1 MMKFFRCR
9 TIKKD
14 KKIEDTKN
22 EILFPIIFK
31 NTPIENDSQ
40 DVFDFK
46 TQVDVLNAV
55 EESGAKIIG
64 IIGDYGS
71 GKSSITEMF
80 EEKEKEKEHK
90 TIRINLWDE
99 YFGVKDDEKFQ
110 AVMKSFFYQLAY
122 ANCKKN
128 KNFSEYINNRF
139 NKNQGRVSF
148 RLATRK
154 SFILIGI
161 AALLILVFFSF
172 NNISIEILKY
182 LKDAFTITLQ
192 KKATFS
198 ILYSIRYSFLV
209 GAGALIVWAIR
220 IAAPVFM
227 SWKSEGNYT
236 IDNSDISEIYTLI
249 VSRILSGVKEKVI
262 VFIDDLDRTAHRDT
276 VICFLKELYRGINL
290 LPEKDSKRLLF
301 VLSLK
306 AEETLKNEE
315 SVSEKIYPKI
325 FDYTLHIKSIH
336 CDNYYDVVNDL
347 LVQNK
352 EKLKK
357 AFPEYGETAVS
368 KVLAELKWLYQDEN
382 LTIRELKDRLNETF
396 LLYQTLHARDYK
408 NSSVKLNKSA
418 AVTFLKRKYPEYYYN
433 ILGNEHKF
441 AELIRDCYKISD
453 NKEVLKKVTTFFDS
467 IFEVK
472 IRTEEDLEFLN
483 KLSDMLAQNLIDD
496 DFALYLYNY
505 PRHSYIK
512 TLDEKELFNSITLN
526 NKNFLTVENCDEKL
540 EKIIGNGK
548 GFAIIDAFEKF
559 PSDKIPEIVYESE
572 PIFKFVIE
580 NLEPQRKFIYNEIEN
595 ECKKIT
601 ADTIEF
607 YNWFPKIL
615 NYTFNKNIYDEIISK
630 SNAAI
635 FASLKALNAVFDENI
650 IDVRKK
656 LILSL
661 SEKIT
666 LFDNLFSTDEL
677 PSLSEDEFWELNK
690 INVHLPILKEM
701 SDARLKE
708 FDDLY
713 IDCIKDN
720 DTFQYL
726 LTNKLYKSV
735 LFSYERNNK
744 LQDFNFSD
752 VETMN
757 NIINISTDLFETDED
772 IFLKIRTEALSQIHN
787 LSENIEY
794 YKLYLEPYPVIT
806 RKELEIVELKNLYQ
820 VLDYNRID
828 ADVVNLLIEF
838 SNNKLKSEDDIYD
851 FLEILLFYDNN
862 NKISDESI
870 IKSILENI
878 DFSKINILKLNE
890 EKIEKIM
897 QVLAPVYELDS
908 FDGCIDFMKLIHHLI
923 PSLEKNVIEAS
934 ITSDN
939 ELLDKYIDLIN
950 ELDEATDETV
960 ENLKKKRINCALSP
974 AVTDRLYKSNCF
986 IRYIIGKSLYDG
998 QLIEDSKIELESY
1011 YKAFRS
1017 SEETAKFFNA
1027 RPDLLNKFVYEEMYL
1042 NELPNNRLKYF
1053 YNLRQPIKLT
1063 KFIMEKLNE
1072 NIDEQKSYLHSIT
1085 HFNEENDA
1093 MQFIPLITSENYI
1106 SLLNDADLFWYLW
1119 HRMWKP
1125 AQKAQFTRIVNKK
1138 LGTNYK
1144 STDKE
1149 VEKYFEEKKV

>member
-1 MMKFFRCR
+1 MMKFCGFLKN
-9 TIKKD
+9 KKN
-14 KKIEDTKN
+14 KNTEDVKN
-22 EILFPIIFK
+22 ETLSPIIFK

-40 DVFDFK
+40 DIFDFK
-46 TQVDVLNAV
+46 TQVEVLNEV

-80 EEKEKEKEHK
+80 ENHEKEKKNK

-99 YFGVKDDEKFQ
+99 YFGTKGDEKFQ

-122 ANCKKN
+122 GNTKHN

-154 SFILIGI
+154 SFILIGF
-161 AALLILVFFSF
+161 AALLVLLFFSF

-182 LKDAFTITLQ
+182 LKEVFEITPIEKAF
-192 KKATFS
+192 FS

-209 GAGALIVWAIR
+209 GAGALIVWATI

-227 SWKSEGNYT
+227 SWKSEGTYT

-249 VSRILSGVKEKVI
+249 VGRILSRGKKKVI
-262 VFIDDLDRTAHRDT
+262 VFIDDLDRTANRDT
-276 VICFLKELYRGINL
+276 VICFLKELYRSINL
-290 LPEKDSKRLLF
+290 LPEEYSKKILF
-301 VLSLK
+301 IISLK
-306 AEETLKNEE
+306 AEETLKNKEND
-315 SVSEKIYPKI
+315 SEKIYPKI

-352 EKLKK
+352 ENLKK

-441 AELIRDCYKISD
+441 AELIRECYKISD

-472 IRTEEDLEFLN
+472 IKTEEDLEFLN

-512 TLDEKELFNSITLN
+512 TLDEKELFNSITLD
-526 NKNFLTVENCDEKL
+526 NKKFLTIDNFDEKL
-540 EKIIGNGK
+540 EKIIKVGK

-559 PSDKIPEIVYESE
+559 PSDKIPEIIYESE
-572 PIFKFVIE
+572 QIFKFVIE
-580 NLEPQRKFIYNEIEN
+580 NLAPQRKLLYKEIEN

-601 ADTIEF
+601 VESIEF
-607 YNWFPKIL
+607 YNRLSKIL
-615 NYTFNKNIYDEIISK
+615 NYKFDKNIYDEIVTK
-630 SNAAI
+630 ADTALFEN
-635 FASLKALNAVFDENI
+635 LKALNAVFDENI
-650 IDVRKK
+650 VDVRKK

-661 SEKIT
+661 SKKIL
-666 LFDNLFSTDEL
+666 LFTNLFSSDEL
-677 PSLSEDEFWELNK
+677 PCLSEDEFLELNK

-701 SDARLKE
+701 SDTRLKE
-708 FDDLY
+708 FDELY
-713 IDCIKDN
+713 IDSIEDN
-720 DTFQYL
+720 DTIQYL
-726 LTNKLYKSV
+726 LSNELYKST
-735 LFSYERNNK
+735 LFSYEHANK
-744 LQDFNFSD
+744 LQEFDFSD
-752 VETMN
+752 VETTN
-757 NIINISTDLFETDED
+757 GIINISKDLLDSDES
-772 IFLKIRTEALSQIHN
+772 IFLKIRKEVLLQIQN
-787 LSENIEY
+787 DFKEIEY

-806 RKELEIVELKNLYQ
+806 KEEFEVLELKNLYQ
-820 VLDYNRID
+820 VLDYERID
-828 ADVVNLLIEF
+828 ESIVILLQEF
-838 SNNKLKSEDDIYD
+838 SKIKVKSEIDVYL
-851 FLEILLFYDNN
+851 FLRILLFSDEDNR
-862 NKISDESI
+862 ISDTNI
-870 IKSILENI
+870 IKDIVENL
-878 DFSKINILKLNE
+878 DFQNANILRLE
-890 EKIEKIM
+890 EEQFEEII
-897 QVLAPVYELDS
+897 QILTPIYELNS
-908 FDGCIDFMKLIHHLI
+908 FKGCINFMKIIHHLI
-923 PSLEKNVIEAS
+923 PSLEKDVISEA
-934 ITSDN
+934 IVNN
-939 ELLDKYIDLIN
+939 EKSLAEYLSLIN

-960 ENLKKKRINCALSP
+960 ELLKDKRINCALSP
-974 AVTDRLYKSNCF
+974 AVTNKLYKSKYF
-986 IRYIIGKSLYDG
+986 IRYIIGKSLYNG
-998 QLIEDSKIELESY
+998 QLPEDSKIGLEVY

-1017 SEETAKFFNA
+1017 SEEAAKLFDA
-1027 RPDLLNKFVYEEMYL
+1027 RPDLLEKFVYEEMYL
-1042 NELPNNRLKYF
+1042 NELPIDKLKYF
-1053 YNLRQPIKLT
+1053 YSLRQTIKLT
-1063 KFIMEKLNE
+1063 KFIMEKLKDNVE
-1072 NIDEQKSYLHSIT
+1072 EQKNYLHSIT

-1093 MQFIPLITSENYI
+1093 LQFISLITSEKYI
-1106 SLLNDADLFWYLW
+1106 SLLYDTDLFWYLW
-1119 HRMWKP
+1119 HKMWKP
-1125 AQKAQFTRIVNKK
+1125 AQKAKFTKVVNKQ

-1149 VEKYFEEKKV
+1149 VEI